1 MVSLGYRRTRS
12 PNYINYKSP
21 TSNRPSTFKTIPPL
35 SSFANYKPFS
45 VSHVEN
51 ISSDEAQIIDSDDDF
66 SSIFG
71 NSKSNGRS
79 HRVTK
84 KEKRQSRR
92 KTRLIDSEKERCLAH
107 GKRRCPDSHCNPIE
121 VTGTRK
127 KRARHKY
134 DERKTSKERKYSSDS
149 ENELLGK
156 REELKMALNIIA
168 PSNKTIN
175 SSTLSHKLT
184 AFQALADDRKS
195 IAKHKKRKISRSPDR
210 GISAR
215 RRTRSKENT
224 SSKRLKTTEHG
235 RRSRNKTESPIAI
248 DKNNEINDIQVDE
261 DERILLEEQ
270 QLRLIAL
277 KSAVL
282 KKHEA
287 RKQKQ
292 QTSQLACQLIEQIG
306 RPYSPTDSV
315 VFVPDETGEKSN
327 DCIDSDNNN
336 MDISPISSPG
346 NSCQAM
352 DMDLASSNENSKSP
366 VFSYEKPQ
374 SFAPFEQF
382 IDWGA
387 VAIPLPINAPFVEMD
402 QNAAA
407 TALNQAFA
415 MQPPYPLIFDQM
427 QKEPLPAENSVA
439 KSIPPDST
447 EQIVRAS
454 HVDNEE
460 ELRAQL
466 IKQLR
471 NTNSMNTNSSVVS
484 SSKAIETT
492 EKCVPTEHFNNVDD
506 TLEEDCL
513 RSLLLSSKGKKSNVI
528 KESSNESQQ
537 TTTPPPKSDELRK
550 PPDQAKCDDMPK
562 LTLNLRE
569 ALKRIKDNQQNKA
582 AVKTSS
588 TVTPVTTTTNVTDE
602 IEAETCAIPELNKK
616 ESEMPEVCDR
626 MDIQKPIDN
635 SCPDR
640 NKNELCISDEA
651 ASLVIPPSSSKPI
664 IASSAFKT
672 VKPLDKLPLQK
683 VNVDKTKQTA
693 KAVMNKPSGSAV
705 VSVKTAKLNAAKMIL
720 TKAAVSADTNI
731 PVSKPTAMS
740 KPKPKIALKPKPVA
754 ATPLKPLKP
763 QSTTSAT
770 VSNKT
775 SLMLA
780 TAASIAA
787 TTTTAT
793 VSPMTVTNFNK
804 MELARKSTGSPIIT
818 NWIPKPVK
826 KLIISLNEDSSS
838 ENEEIDN
845 ESKYM
850 GSSMKKAET
859 DSSSQSNDSSNTFQ
873 LRLDQ
878 FLQTVRAN
886 TESTQDVKQQ
896 VLAPAANTTKT
907 TENRTNNSTK
917 MIQVCI
923 QSCIY
928 LFECKWFFFKKKNE
942 IERFFYIFTFDRF
955 HQKPNHQKQ

>member
-195 IAKHKKRKISRSPDR
+195 IAKHKKRKISRSPDHE
-210 GISAR
+210 ISAR
-215 RRTRSKENT
+215 RRARSKENT
-224 SSKRLKTTEHG
+224 SKRLKTTEHG

-248 DKNNEINDIQVDE
+248 VKTNEINDIQVDE

-292 QTSQLACQLIEQIG
+292 QTSQLASQLIEQIG

-374 SFAPFEQF
+374 TFAPFEQF

-439 KSIPPDST
+439 KSIPPDSN

-471 NTNSMNTNSSVVS
+471 NTNSMNTNSSAVS
-484 SSKAIETT
+484 LSRATETT

-513 RSLLLSSKGKKSNVI
+513 RSLLLSSKGKKSNVL
-528 KESSNESQQ
+528 KESTNESQQ
-537 TTTPPPKSDELRK
+537 TTTTPPPKSDELRK
-550 PPDQAKCDDMPK
+550 SSDQAKCDDMPK

-569 ALKRIKDNQQNKA
+569 ALKRIKDNQQIKA

-588 TVTPVTTTTNVTDE
+588 TVTPVTTMTNITDK
-602 IEAETCAIPELNKK
+602 IEAEASAIPESNKK
-616 ESEMPEVCDR
+616 EDSSEMPEVCDR
-626 MDIQKPIDN
+626 MEVEKPIGN
-635 SCPDR
+635 SCLDK
-640 NKNELCISDEA
+640 NKNELCVSDEA
-651 ASLVIPPSSSKPI
+651 ASLVVLPSSSKPI
-664 IASSAFKT
+664 IASSAFET

-683 VNVDKTKQTA
+683 ANVDKTKQTA
-693 KAVMNKPSGSAV
+693 KTVMNKPSGSAA
-705 VSVKTAKLNAAKMIL
+705 VSVKTSKLNAAKMIL

-731 PVSKPTAMS
+731 VVSNPTAMS
-740 KPKPKIALKPKPVA
+740 KPKPKIALKSKPVA
-754 ATPLKPLKP
+754 ATPLKP
-763 QSTTSAT
+763 QSTTSPT

-775 SLMLA
+775 SIMWA
-780 TAASIAA
+780 TAASIAS

-793 VSPMTVTNFNK
+793 VSPKTVTNFNK
-804 MELARKSTGSPIIT
+804 IELARKSTGSPIIT

-838 ENEEIDN
+838 DNEEIDN

-850 GSSMKKAET
+850 GSSIKKADT

-896 VLAPAANTTKT
+896 VLAPAENTPKT
-907 TENRTNNSTK
+907 SENRTNNSTK
-917 MIQVCI
+917 KIQVCI
-923 QSCIY
+923 QSCIC
-928 LFECKWFFFKKKNE
+928 LNVNSFFKKFE
-942 IERFFYIFTFDRF
+942 IERLFFYSNIR
-955 HQKPNHQKQ
+955 